1 MVAGVPKK
9 PPLIAARTR
18 PLVSECKMQKNEY
31 LEGSMPLTFEGRIR
45 LREGAM
51 SEKERFQDKYLEFGA
66 DIVILVKALPRITPG
81 RQIADQLLRSGTSV
95 GANVHEAQSAESS
108 ADFVHKLQIGLKE
121 IRETA
126 YWLAIVE
133 KSDLLKSDALTRLIG
148 RCEELTA
155 ILARSVITAKSK
167 LKSV

>member
-1 MVAGVPKK
+1 
-9 PPLIAARTR
+9 
-18 PLVSECKMQKNEY
+18 MQ
-31 LEGSMPLTFEGRIR
+31 S
-45 LREGAM
+45 
-51 SEKERFQDKYLEFGA
+51 KERFQDKYLEFGA
-66 DIVILVKALPRITPG
+66 EIVLMVSQLPRTTPG

-95 GANVHEAQSAESS
+95 GANVHEAQSAESR

-126 YWLAIVE
+126 YWLALVE
-133 KSDLLKSDALTRLIG
+133 KANLLKNDSLPRLRS

-167 LKSV
+167 N

>member
-1 MVAGVPKK
+1 MEKK
-9 PPLIAARTR
+9 
-18 PLVSECKMQKNEY
+18 
-31 LEGSMPLTFEGRIR
+31 
-45 LREGAM
+45 
-51 SEKERFQDKYLEFGA
+51 EKFQDKFLDFGA
-66 DIVILVKALPRITPG
+66 EIVVMIGQLPRTTPG

-126 YWLAIVE
+126 YWLAIIE
-133 KSDLLKSDALTRLIG
+133 KSNLLRNDVLFRLTN

-167 LKSV
+167 L

>member
-1 MVAGVPKK
+1 MEK
-9 PPLIAARTR
+9 
-18 PLVSECKMQKNEY
+18 
-31 LEGSMPLTFEGRIR
+31 
-45 LREGAM
+45 
-51 SEKERFQDKYLEFGA
+51 KERFQEKFLEFGA
-66 DIVILVKALPRITPG
+66 EIVVLVKDLPRTTPG

-121 IRETA
+121 IRETS
-126 YWLAIVE
+126 YWLALVD
-133 KSDLLKSDALTRLIG
+133 KSNLLQGDALMRLVS

-167 LKSV
+167 L